1 MAHRMSTSE
10 MYYKAS
16 QSGSAAVKA
25 HQLIMSSR
33 EIVANKDV
41 HSEAEENNQSEI
53 NEEIEVVESDSID
66 PVIQELLDTC
76 NKANQAEQTTS
87 RPVPETV
94 ITRPEVPETVF
105 PEPSRFGPKSKF
117 DKEPIVMAEVQR
129 LFGRNIAN
137 NYVNK
142 KDAFEIYKGNQILK
156 IFKFQALYDKMRR
169 MYPKNCIAKK

>member
-94 ITRPEVPETVF
+94 F